1 MTIEF
6 ISIGPYGVTSD
17 YLKITN
23 NRKLAYPFDW
33 IFSSLNIISH
43 CIKDEFKTFLNNDY
57 IKYINDVQSSHI
69 IYDNLLH
76 LRLASGVSP
85 VVFNHHNLKNEEIYN
100 AYEDGA
106 IDF

>member
-6 ISIGPYGVTSD
+6 ISLCPYCVTAD

-43 CIKDEFKTFLNNDY
+43 CIKDEFRTFLNTNY

-69 IYDNLLH
+69 IYDNLLN
-76 LRLASGVSP
+76 LRLASGVYP
-85 VVFNHHNLKNEEIYN
+85 VVFNNHNLKN
-100 AYEDGA
+100 
-106 IDF
+106 